1 MYCIADFKTL
11 EVSNLIQ
18 LTVRHKNRE
27 GGSDLFYH
35 NINES
40 NFKLLDFHLLPH
52 LGEVKK
58 QLFLEKTNKQK
69 NLPSTSDWISLES
82 RVVDSGTQ

>member
-1 MYCIADFKTL
+1 MDCIADFKTL
-11 EVSNLIQ
+11 DVSNIVL

-35 NINES
+35 NISES

-52 LGEVKK
+52 LGEVKNNFFWK
-58 QLFLEKTNKQK
+58 KKKKRYQ
-69 NLPSTSDWISLES
+69 
-82 RVVDSGTQ
+82 